1 MNKPSGSF
9 WLSTRGL
16 AALGLIAAASY
27 FLLVEHRE
35 HLLAFLPYAILLAC
49 PFMHLFM
56 HHGHGHHGVQS
67 QEKERYKARRLHD

>member
-27 FLLVEHRE
+27 FLLVEYRE

-67 QEKERYKARRLHD
+67 QEKERYKALRLHD

>member
-1 MNKPSGSF
+1 MNKHRGGF
-9 WLSTRGL
+9 WLSARGM

-27 FLLVEHRE
+27 FLLMEHRD

-56 HHGHGHHGVQS
+56 HHGRHHGVQS
-67 QEKERYKARRLHD
+67 QEKDKHDAGGPHAH